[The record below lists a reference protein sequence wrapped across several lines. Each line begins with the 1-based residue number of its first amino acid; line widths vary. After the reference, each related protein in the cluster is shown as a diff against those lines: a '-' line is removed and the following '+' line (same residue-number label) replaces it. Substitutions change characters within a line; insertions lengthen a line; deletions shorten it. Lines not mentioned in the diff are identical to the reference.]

1 MIETFKGEQDR
12 KTYYTV
18 PADVKR
24 QEALRIVARDRKVK
38 ADDLDIMT
46 GTIERDAEPDLD
58 RLFIK
63 GDEGTEKVWVIVR
76 K

>member
-1 MIETFKGEQDR
+1 MIEIFKGEQDR

-24 QEALRIVARDRKVK
+24 QDALRIVARDRKAK
-38 ADDLDIMT
+38 ADDLEIMT